1 MTMTMRIYGDP
12 GSGSLRRV
20 TTAARIMG
28 IELERVF
35 VDLFKGESQ
44 TEDFKSRLNPHGL
57 TPVLEDGDLILYEA
71 AAINLYLAEKV
82 NSPLL
87 GSTEK
92 ERSQVLQWMFWSGE
106 QWRTFSVTIFDERV
120 GKTVMNLPRDE
131 NLIAFAEG
139 KIRSAARVLDRHLE
153 GRSFM
158 VGDALTLA
166 DLDIAAPFSQVD
178 RAKFPIKDFPNLV
191 AWHENLLRSFPA
203 WAETKA
209 EVDDRMNS
217 FLASVGVRL

>member
-1 MTMTMRIYGDP
+1 MTMRIYGDP

-71 AAINLYLAEKV
+71 AAINLYLADKV

-87 GSTEK
+87 GSTKK

-106 QWRTFSVTIFDERV
+106 QWRTFTVTIFDERV

-139 KIRSAARVLDRHLE
+139 KIRSAARVLDKHLK

-209 EVDDRMNS
+209 EVDDRMDS
-217 FLASVGVRL
+217 FLAGVGVRL